1 MLELQFKRNDEYA
14 SQPKFVDT
22 LLAGSAGTA
31 YYDDHLKTEL
41 EAHHSGEFV
50 AIDPSTA
57 RYFLGRTATAAL
69 LAAHSAMPESQFF
82 LTRVG
87 KTTAHRLLCKSGGK
101 PAFLTLRLSS

>member
-1 MLELQFKRNDEYA
+1 MM
-14 SQPKFVDT
+14 ST
-22 LLAGSAGTA
+22 LVNPNSSTPSSLVREGKA
-31 YYDDHLKTEL
+31 YYDHHLKTEL

-50 AIDPSTA
+50 AIDPSSA

-87 KTTAHRLLCKSGGK
+87 KSTAHKIGGHG
-101 PAFLTLRLSS
+101 AGIR